1 MISIPPNMNMYMIG
15 ATRSIEKSKNKH
27 IALQRRGSAAPRP
40 TNLVCLLYTSRE
52 CRETGVVKQ
61 ARSAIYRKEEDV
73 EGIAR
78 KFKKRNIRYGKIL
91 EIKAAFYKL

>member
-1 MISIPPNMNMYMIG
+1 M
-15 ATRSIEKSKNKH
+15 
-27 IALQRRGSAAPRP
+27 
-40 TNLVCLLYTSRE
+40 
-52 CRETGVVKQ
+52 KQ